1 MSITKRID
9 NTVRMAPESFSV
21 TPPAPHAV
29 KIDLMRTCN
38 YRCQF
43 CYHSKLKAHT
53 GAMDWD
59 LYLKLLDD
67 LQASGVQEVAPF
79 FFGESFLHP
88 RLPDAIREAKARFPY
103 VFLTTNGS
111 VATPKKVEACMQAGL
126 DSLKFSLNYADAAQ
140 MAEIA
145 RVPESFFGRVIQNI
159 KGASIARRDGGYSC
173 KLYASYIQFDNAQ
186 AERMASLLEIVRPL
200 LDEVYA
206 LPLYNQAA
214 HVSHDGW
221 EFSGGNQ
228 GRADN
233 PVPPVPCW
241 ALFREGHVNY
251 DGTLCACCFSVGD
264 EFTMGDLNKQSFMEA
279 WHSPKFQAL
288 RQKHLDGDIRG
299 TPCEG
304 CVVQKRS
311 DT

>member
-9 NTVRMAPESFSV
+9 NTITMPPEYYSV
-21 TPPAPHAV
+21 TPPAPHSV

-38 YRCQF
+38 FKCQF
-43 CYHSKLKAHT
+43 CYHSKIAAHK
-53 GAMDWD
+53 GAMEWNT
-59 LYLKLLDD
+59 YLRILDD
-67 LQASGVQEVAPF
+67 LSHLRVQEVAPF

-88 RLPDAIREAKARFPY
+88 RLPEAIAEAKRLFPY

-111 VATPKKVEACMQAGL
+111 LATPHKVKRCMAAGL
-126 DSLKFSLNYADAAQ
+126 DSLKFSLNYSDSAQ
-140 MAEIA
+140 MAQIA
-145 RVPESFFGRVIQNI
+145 QVPPLFFENVKRNVKEAHRIRQEGEHEC
-159 KGASIARRDGGYSC
+159 G
-173 KLYASYIQFDNAQ
+173 LYASYILYDDEQEAK
-186 AERMASLLEIVRPL
+186 MKPL
-200 LDEVYA
+200 IEELAPYLDEIYA

-214 HVSHDGW
+214 KVEHDGW
-221 EFSGGNQ
+221 EFSGGNR

-233 PVPPVPCW
+233 MVSPLPCW

-251 DGTLCACCFSVGD
+251 DGTLCGCCFSVSED
-264 EFTMGDLNKQSFMEA
+264 FTMGDLNKQTFMEA

-304 CVVQKRS
+304 CVVQTRS
-311 DT
+311 E